1 MSYPYFVYSLIYGRW
16 TASTENLY
24 LQGFVVMVS
33 VRKRF
38 IAAALLAALVAPILS
53 VPVTAVENAPRKIMT
68 GWVPYYSM
76 KTALPDVLNNID
88 LIKEVMPF
96 WYTLKF
102 NGKSKESYVADL
114 YTPANPSVPIAE
126 PLTAMRN
133 AGLSIIPTITDG
145 TDKLVLA
152 GLLKNPTSR
161 TQTVNAIMNLVRTN
175 NYDGIDLDFEGFA
188 FVDGNSTWTS
198 TAPSWVAFVK
208 ELSTALHAE
217 NKLLSV
223 STPYVLNPKDAQKG
237 YYVYAWAAIASSIDK
252 LRIMTYDYS
261 VAKVGPLGPITWAER
276 TVQYAVSIMPAS
288 KVFVGVPGYGRDWV
302 TAVTGVC
309 PANVVNT
316 IKAGAKAATF
326 VMRDAQAL
334 AATYGAIPTYDEKF
348 GEMTFSYQKVY
359 NGVTATGLATS
370 CTASRTAWYQDA
382 RGWALRAALVTKY
395 RIGGIT
401 AWTFGMEEPLAME
414 SIRQV
419 AKAIAP
425 DQVNVTAAIDKTTID
440 YGNPITVTATFT
452 IKDKSPVV
460 GVPVR
465 IEGKSSG
472 DSNWRTLATVTT
484 GIDGKIEKAVLV
496 GKSTAVR
503 IYSDPTWERSEG
515 VSSEFPI
522 TVNRLLVVNA
532 PGTLKALASTS
543 ITGNIRPRVAGASI
557 QLEKLVGKEW
567 RQLDQS
573 VTTDAQG
580 NFTLTLAGQQR
591 GVASFRVTVAS
602 DALWNVVTSPI
613 FNIIIR

>member
-1 MSYPYFVYSLIYGRW
+1 MGSSFH
-16 TASTENLY
+16 
-24 LQGFVVMVS
+24 QGFVAMVK
-33 VRKRF
+33 VRRSF
-38 IAAALLAALVAPILS
+38 IGVIAVAALFLPLISAPIS
-53 VPVTAVENAPRKIMT
+53 TADNPPRKIMT

-102 NGKSKESYVADL
+102 DGKAKVAVVTDL
-114 YTPANPSVPIAE
+114 YAPANPSVPISE
-126 PLTAMRN
+126 PLNAMRN

-152 GLLKNPTSR
+152 GLLKNPVSR
-161 TQTVNAIMNLVRTN
+161 TQIVSAIMNLVRTN

-188 FVDGNSTWTS
+188 FVDGNATWAS

-208 ELSTALHAE
+208 ELSVALRAE
-217 NKLLSV
+217 KKILSV
-223 STPYVLNPKDAQKG
+223 STPYVLNPNDAQKG
-237 YYVYAWAAIASSIDK
+237 YFVYAWAAIASSIDK

-261 VAKVGPLGPITWAER
+261 VSKVGPLGPITWAER

-309 PANVVNT
+309 PANVVNSV
-316 IKAGAKAATF
+316 KAGAKAATF
-326 VMRDAQAL
+326 VMRDAAAL
-334 AATYGAIPTYDEKF
+334 AATYGAVPRYDEKF

-359 NGVTATGLATS
+359 NGTTATGLATS

-419 AKAIAP
+419 AKEIAP
-425 DQVNVTAAIDKTTID
+425 DQVTVSASIDNSIID
-440 YGNPITVTATFT
+440 YGNPITVTATFS
-452 IKDKSPVV
+452 IKDKSPVA

-465 IEGKSSG
+465 IEGKSAG
-472 DSNWRTLATVTT
+472 DTNWRTLATVVT
-484 GIDGKIEKAVLV
+484 GPDGKFEKAVLV

-503 IYSDPTWERSEG
+503 VYSDSSWERTEG
-515 VSSEFPI
+515 SSSEFPI
-522 TVNRLLVVNA
+522 VVNRLLVISA
-532 PGTLKALASTS
+532 PGTVKASQTTV
-543 ITGNIRPRVAGASI
+543 ITGNIRPRAAGASV

-567 RQLDQS
+567 KPVDQA
-573 VTTDAQG
+573 VMTDSQG
-580 NFTLTLAGQQR
+580 NFSLNLPAQSR
-591 GVASFRVTVAS
+591 GVSSYRISVAADS
-602 DALWNVVTSPI
+602 LWSVISSPT
-613 FNIIIR
+613 FNIIVR

>member
-1 MSYPYFVYSLIYGRW
+1 MGSSFH
-16 TASTENLY
+16 
-24 LQGFVVMVS
+24 QGFVAMVK
-33 VRKRF
+33 VRRSF
-38 IAAALLAALVAPILS
+38 IGVIAVAALFLPLISAPIS
-53 VPVTAVENAPRKIMT
+53 TADNPPRKIMT

-102 NGKSKESYVADL
+102 DGKAKVAVVTDL
-114 YTPANPSVPIAE
+114 YAPANPSVPISE
-126 PLTAMRN
+126 PLNAMRN

-152 GLLKNPTSR
+152 GLLKNPVSR
-161 TQTVNAIMNLVRTN
+161 TQIVSAIMNLVRTN

-188 FVDGNSTWTS
+188 FVDGNATWAS

-208 ELSTALHAE
+208 ELSVALRAE
-217 NKLLSV
+217 KKILSV
-223 STPYVLNPKDAQKG
+223 STPYVLNPNDAQKG
-237 YYVYAWAAIASSIDK
+237 YFVYAWAAIASSIDK

-261 VAKVGPLGPITWAER
+261 VSKVGPLGPITWAER

-309 PANVVNT
+309 PANVVNSV
-316 IKAGAKAATF
+316 KAGAKAATF
-326 VMRDAQAL
+326 VMRDAAAL
-334 AATYGAIPTYDEKF
+334 AATYGAVPRYDEKF

-359 NGVTATGLATS
+359 NGTTATGLATS

-419 AKAIAP
+419 AKEIAP
-425 DQVNVTAAIDKTTID
+425 DQVTVSASIDNSTID
-440 YGNPITVTATFT
+440 YGNPITVTATFS
-452 IKDKSPVV
+452 IKDKSPVA

-465 IEGKSSG
+465 IEGKSAG
-472 DSNWRTLATVTT
+472 DTNWRTLATVVT
-484 GIDGKIEKAVLV
+484 GPDGKIEKAVLV

-503 IYSDPTWERSEG
+503 VYSDSSWERTEG
-515 VSSEFPI
+515 SSSEFPI
-522 TVNRLLVVNA
+522 VVNRLLVISA
-532 PGTLKALASTS
+532 PGTVKASLTTV
-543 ITGNIRPRVAGASI
+543 ITGNIRPRAAGASV

-567 RQLDQS
+567 KPVDQA
-573 VTTDAQG
+573 VMTDSQG
-580 NFTLTLAGQQR
+580 NFSLNLSAQSR
-591 GVASFRVTVAS
+591 GVNSYRISVAADS
-602 DALWNVVTSPI
+602 LWSVISSPT
-613 FNIIIR
+613 FNIIVR

>member
-1 MSYPYFVYSLIYGRW
+1 MGSSFH
-16 TASTENLY
+16 
-24 LQGFVVMVS
+24 QGFVAMVK
-33 VRKRF
+33 VRRSF
-38 IAAALLAALVAPILS
+38 IGVIAVAALFLPLISAPIS
-53 VPVTAVENAPRKIMT
+53 TADNPPRKIMT

-102 NGKSKESYVADL
+102 DGKAKVAVVTDL
-114 YTPANPSVPIAE
+114 YAPANPSVPISE
-126 PLTAMRN
+126 PLNAMRN

-152 GLLKNPTSR
+152 GLLKNPVSR
-161 TQTVNAIMNLVRTN
+161 TQIVSAIMNLVRTN

-188 FVDGNSTWTS
+188 FVDGNATWAS

-208 ELSTALHAE
+208 ELSVALRAE
-217 NKLLSV
+217 KKILSV
-223 STPYVLNPKDAQKG
+223 STPYVLNPNDAQKG
-237 YYVYAWAAIASSIDK
+237 YFVYAWAAIASSIDK

-261 VAKVGPLGPITWAER
+261 VSKVGPLGPITWAER

-309 PANVVNT
+309 PANVVNSV
-316 IKAGAKAATF
+316 KAGAKAATF
-326 VMRDAQAL
+326 VMRDAAAL
-334 AATYGAIPTYDEKF
+334 AATYGAVPRYDEKF

-359 NGVTATGLATS
+359 NGTTATGLATS

-419 AKAIAP
+419 AKEIAP
-425 DQVNVTAAIDKTTID
+425 DQVTVSASIDNSTID
-440 YGNPITVTATFT
+440 YGNPITVTATFS
-452 IKDKSPVV
+452 IKDKSPVA

-465 IEGKSSG
+465 IEGKSAG
-472 DSNWRTLATVTT
+472 DTNWRTLATVVT
-484 GIDGKIEKAVLV
+484 GPDGKIEKAVLV

-503 IYSDPTWERSEG
+503 VYSDSSWERTEG
-515 VSSEFPI
+515 SSSEFPI
-522 TVNRLLVVNA
+522 VVNRLLVISA
-532 PGTLKALASTS
+532 PGTVKASLTTV
-543 ITGNIRPRVAGASI
+543 ITGNIRPRAAGASV

-567 RQLDQS
+567 KPVDQA
-573 VTTDAQG
+573 VMTDSQG
-580 NFTLTLAGQQR
+580 NFSLNLPAQSR
-591 GVASFRVTVAS
+591 GVSSYRISVAADS
-602 DALWNVVTSPI
+602 LWSVISSPT
-613 FNIIIR
+613 FNIIVR

>member
-1 MSYPYFVYSLIYGRW
+1 MGSSFH
-16 TASTENLY
+16 
-24 LQGFVVMVS
+24 QGFVAMVK
-33 VRKRF
+33 VRRSF
-38 IAAALLAALVAPILS
+38 IGVIAVAALFLPLISAPIS
-53 VPVTAVENAPRKIMT
+53 TADNPPRKIMT

-102 NGKSKESYVADL
+102 DGKAKVAVVTDL
-114 YTPANPSVPIAE
+114 YAPANPSVPISE
-126 PLTAMRN
+126 PLNAMRN

-152 GLLKNPTSR
+152 GLLKNPVSR
-161 TQTVNAIMNLVRTN
+161 TQIVSAIMNLVRTN

-188 FVDGNSTWTS
+188 FVDGNATWAS

-208 ELSTALHAE
+208 ELSVALRAE
-217 NKLLSV
+217 KKILSV
-223 STPYVLNPKDAQKG
+223 STPYVLNPNDAQKG
-237 YYVYAWAAIASSIDK
+237 YFVYAWAAIASSIDK

-261 VAKVGPLGPITWAER
+261 VSKVGPLGPITWAER

-309 PANVVNT
+309 PANVVNSV
-316 IKAGAKAATF
+316 KAGAKAATF
-326 VMRDAQAL
+326 VMRDAAAL
-334 AATYGAIPTYDEKF
+334 AATYGAVPRYDEKF

-359 NGVTATGLATS
+359 NGTTATGLATS

-419 AKAIAP
+419 AKEIAP
-425 DQVNVTAAIDKTTID
+425 DQVTVSASIDNSIID
-440 YGNPITVTATFT
+440 YGNPITVTATFS
-452 IKDKSPVV
+452 IKDKSPVA

-465 IEGKSSG
+465 IEGKSAG
-472 DSNWRTLATVTT
+472 DTNWRTLATVVT
-484 GIDGKIEKAVLV
+484 GPDGKIEKAVLV

-503 IYSDPTWERSEG
+503 VYSDSSWERTEG
-515 VSSEFPI
+515 SSSEFPI
-522 TVNRLLVVNA
+522 VVNRLLVISA
-532 PGTLKALASTS
+532 PGTVKASLTTV
-543 ITGNIRPRVAGASI
+543 ITGNIRPRAAGASV

-567 RQLDQS
+567 KPVDQA
-573 VTTDAQG
+573 VMTDSQG
-580 NFTLTLAGQQR
+580 NFSLNLPAQSR
-591 GVASFRVTVAS
+591 GVSSYRISVAADS
-602 DALWNVVTSPI
+602 LWSVISSPT
-613 FNIIIR
+613 FNIIVR

>member
-1 MSYPYFVYSLIYGRW
+1 MESSFH
-16 TASTENLY
+16 
-24 LQGFVVMVS
+24 QGFVAMVNARRKLIS
-33 VRKRF
+33 VVAVATLF
-38 IAAALLAALVAPILS
+38 LPLISAPIS
-53 VPVTAVENAPRKIMT
+53 AADNPPRKIMT

-102 NGKSKESYVADL
+102 DGKAKAAVVTDL
-114 YTPANPSVPIAE
+114 YAPANPSVPISE
-126 PLTAMRN
+126 PLNAMRN

-145 TDKLVLA
+145 TSKLVLA
-152 GLLKNPTSR
+152 GLLKNSISR
-161 TQTVNAIMNLVRTN
+161 TQVVTAIMNLVRTN
-175 NYDGIDLDFEGFA
+175 NYDGIDIDFEGFA
-188 FVDGNSTWTS
+188 FVDGNTTWTS
-198 TAPSWVAFVK
+198 TAPSWVAFIK
-208 ELSTALHAE
+208 ELSIALRAE
-217 NKLLSV
+217 KKLLSV
-223 STPYVLNPKDAQKG
+223 STPYVLNPNEAQKG
-237 YYVYAWAAIASSIDK
+237 YFVYAWAAIASSIDK

-261 VAKVGPLGPITWAER
+261 VSKVGPIGPITWTER

-302 TAVTGVC
+302 TAVSGIC
-309 PANVVNT
+309 PANVVNSV
-316 IKAGAKAATF
+316 KPGAKAATF
-326 VMRDAQAL
+326 VMRDAVAL
-334 AATYGAIPTYDEKF
+334 AATYGTVPRFDEKF

-359 NGVTATGLATS
+359 NGTTATGLATS

-419 AKAIAP
+419 AKEIAP
-425 DQVNVTAAIDKTTID
+425 DQIAVTATIDNSTID

-452 IKDKSPVV
+452 IKDKSPVA

-465 IEGKSSG
+465 IEGKSAG

-503 IYSDPTWERSEG
+503 VYSDATWERTEG
-515 VSSEFPI
+515 SSSEFPI
-522 TVNRLLVVNA
+522 TVNRLLVVTA
-532 PGTLKALASTS
+532 PGTLKSASPAI
-543 ITGNIRPRVAGASI
+543 ITGNIRPRIAGASV
-557 QLEKLVGKEW
+557 QLEKMVGKDW
-567 RQLDQS
+567 KPLD
-573 VTTDAQG
+573 VPVLTDAQG
-580 NFTLTLAGQQR
+580 NFSLNLSAQSR
-591 GVASFRVTVAS
+591 GVHSFRVSVAADS
-602 DALWNVVTSPI
+602 LWSAVSSPI
-613 FNIIIR
+613 FNIIVR

>member
-1 MSYPYFVYSLIYGRW
+1 M
-16 TASTENLY
+16 ENLS
-24 LQGFVVMVS
+24 LQGSAAMANLRRRVIGVLAS
-33 VRKRF
+33 
-38 IAAALLAALVAPILS
+38 AALLLPLVAPSIS
-53 VPVTAVENAPRKIMT
+53 QADNAPRKIMT

-102 NGKSKESYVADL
+102 NGKTKEAYVADL
-114 YTPANPSVPIAE
+114 YAPANPSVPISE

-161 TQTVNAIMNLVRTN
+161 TQIVNAIMNLVRTN

-188 FVDGNSTWTS
+188 FVDGNGTWTS

-217 NKLLSV
+217 KKLLSV

-276 TVQYAVSIMPAS
+276 TVQYAISIMPAS

-302 TAVTGVC
+302 TAVTGIC
-309 PANVVNT
+309 PANVANA
-316 IKAGAKAATF
+316 IKPGAKAATF

-334 AATYGAIPTYDEKF
+334 AATYGAVPTYDEKF

-359 NGVTATGLATS
+359 NGTTATGLSTS

-382 RGWALRAALVTKY
+382 RGWALRAALVSKY

-425 DQVNVTAAIDKTTID
+425 DQVTVAASIDKSTVD

-465 IEGKSSG
+465 IEGKSAG
-472 DSNWRTLATVTT
+472 DANWRTLATVTT
-484 GIDGKIEKAVLV
+484 DLNGKIEKAVLV
-496 GKSTAVR
+496 GKSTAIR
-503 IYSDPTWERSEG
+503 IFSDATWERSEG
-515 VSSEFPI
+515 VSPEFPI
-522 TVNRLLVVNA
+522 SVNRLLIVEA
-532 PGTLKALASTS
+532 PGTMKSAATATV
-543 ITGNIRPRVAGASI
+543 TGNIRPRMAGASV

-567 RQLDQS
+567 KPVDQA
-573 VTTDAQG
+573 VLTDAQG
-580 NFTLTLAGQQR
+580 NYSLAISGLSR
-591 GVASFRVTVAS
+591 GVVTFRVSVAADS
-602 DALWNVVTSPI
+602 LWNAVTSPT

>member
-1 MSYPYFVYSLIYGRW
+1 MKKLTLFAAV
-16 TASTENLY
+16 
-24 LQGFVVMVS
+24 
-33 VRKRF
+33 
-38 IAAALLAALVAPILS
+38 IAAVSALTLPAVSAADNP
-53 VPVTAVENAPRKIMT
+53 PRKIMT

-88 LIKEVMPF
+88 LVKEVMPF

-102 NGKSKESYVADL
+102 DGKAKATVVTDL
-114 YTPANPSVPIAE
+114 YGPANPSVPIAE
-126 PLTAMRN
+126 PLAAMRN

-161 TQTVNAIMNLVRTN
+161 TQIVTAIMNLVRTN

-188 FVDGNSTWTS
+188 FVDGNTTWTS
-198 TAPSWVAFVK
+198 TAPSWIAFVK

-217 NKLLSV
+217 KKLLSV
-223 STPYVLNPKDAQKG
+223 STPYVLNPTEAQKG
-237 YYVYAWAAIASSIDK
+237 YYVYAWAGIASSIDK

-261 VAKVGPLGPITWAER
+261 VSKVGPLGPITWAER
-276 TVQYAVSIMPAS
+276 TVQYAISIMPAS

-309 PANVVNT
+309 PSNVANA
-316 IKAGAKAATF
+316 IKPGAKAATF
-326 VMRDAQAL
+326 VMRDAVAL
-334 AATYGAIPTYDEKF
+334 AATYGAVPTYDEKF

-359 NGVTATGLATS
+359 NGTTATGLSTS

-425 DQVNVTAAIDKTTID
+425 DQVAVTAAIDKTTVD
-440 YGNPITVTATFT
+440 YGNPITVTATFS
-452 IKDKSPVV
+452 IKDKSPVA

-465 IEGKSSG
+465 IEGKSAG

-484 GIDGKIEKAVLV
+484 GSDGKIEKAVLV

-503 IYSDPTWERSEG
+503 VYSDGTWERSEG
-515 VSSEFPI
+515 ASSEFPI
-522 TVNRLLVVNA
+522 TVNRLLVLSA
-532 PGTLKALASTS
+532 PGTMKSLGTATV
-543 ITGNIRPRVAGASI
+543 TGNIRPRTAGVSV
-557 QLEKLVGKEW
+557 QLEKLIGKEW
-567 RQLDQS
+567 KSVDQPAL
-573 VTTDAQG
+573 TDAQG
-580 NFTLTLAGQQR
+580 NFSLAIAGQQR
-591 GVASFRVTVAS
+591 GVISLRVTVAS
-602 DALWNVVTSPI
+602 DALWSSVISPT

>member
-1 MSYPYFVYSLIYGRW
+1 MPVLKKKASLKRSLPVVVAA
-16 TASTENLY
+16 TVLLSLLSPTS
-24 LQGFVVMVS
+24 GF
-33 VRKRF
+33 
-38 IAAALLAALVAPILS
+38 ADNP
-53 VPVTAVENAPRKIMT
+53 PRKIMS

-76 KTALPDVLNNID
+76 KTALPDVLNNVD

-102 NGKSKESYVADL
+102 DGKNKAAVITDL
-114 YTPANPSVPIAE
+114 YAPANPSVPIAE
-126 PLTAMRN
+126 PLAAMRN

-152 GLLKNPTSR
+152 GLLKNPVSR
-161 TQTVNAIMNLVRTN
+161 TQIVTAIMNMVRTN
-175 NYDGIDLDFEGFA
+175 NYDGVDLDFEGFA
-188 FVDGNSTWTS
+188 FVDGNTTWSS

-217 NKLLSV
+217 KKLLSV
-223 STPYVLNPKDAQKG
+223 STPYVLNPTEAQKG
-237 YYVYAWAAIASSIDK
+237 YYVYAWSAIASSIDK

-261 VAKVGPLGPITWAER
+261 VSKVGPLGPITWAER
-276 TVQYAVSIMPAS
+276 TVQYAISIMPAS

-309 PANVVNT
+309 PANVVNA
-316 IKAGAKAATF
+316 IKPGAKAATF
-326 VMRDAQAL
+326 VMRDAVAL
-334 AATYGAIPTYDEKF
+334 AATYGAVPTYDEKF

-359 NGVTATGLATS
+359 NGTTATGLATS

-419 AKAIAP
+419 AKSIAP
-425 DQVNVTAAIDKTTID
+425 DQVSVTAAIDKSTVD
-440 YGNPITVTATFT
+440 YGNPITVTAQFT
-452 IKDKSPVV
+452 IKDKSPVA

-472 DSNWRTLATVTT
+472 DANWRTLANVTT
-484 GIDGKIEKAVLV
+484 GIDGKIEKAILV

-503 IYSDPTWERSEG
+503 IFSDSTWDRTEG
-515 VSSEFPI
+515 SSSEFPI
-522 TVNRLLVVNA
+522 TVNRLLVLSA
-532 PGTLKALASTS
+532 SGTMKSSSTAV
-543 ITGNIRPRVAGASI
+543 ILGNIRPRTAGASV
-557 QLEKLVGKEW
+557 QLEKLTGKEW
-567 RQLDQS
+567 KPVDLPVQ
-573 VTTDAQG
+573 TDVQG
-580 NFTLTLAGQQR
+580 NFTINLSGQDR
-591 GVASFRVTVAS
+591 GVVTLRVTVAS
-602 DALWNVVTSPI
+602 DALWSVVTSPT
-613 FNIIIR
+613 FNIIVR

>member
-1 MSYPYFVYSLIYGRW
+1 MGSTSRKLSHVALAATLFFSLFS
-16 TASTENLY
+16 AHS
-24 LQGFVVMVS
+24 
-33 VRKRF
+33 
-38 IAAALLAALVAPILS
+38 AAADNP
-53 VPVTAVENAPRKIMT
+53 PRKIMT
-68 GWVPYYSM
+68 GWLPYYSM

-102 NGKSKESYVADL
+102 DGKKKAAYVADL
-114 YTPANPSVPIAE
+114 TNTGKNPVTQLTESQTAIAALRQE
-126 PLTAMRN
+126 N
-133 AGLSIIPTITDG
+133 VQIIPTITDG

-161 TQTVNAIMNLVRTN
+161 TQIVTALMELVRSN

-188 FVDGNSTWTS
+188 FVDGNATWTS

-208 ELSTALHAE
+208 ELSVALRAE
-217 NKLLSV
+217 KKLLSV
-223 STPYVLNPKDAQKG
+223 STPYVLNPNDKQKG
-237 YYVYAWAAIASSIDK
+237 YFVYAWAAIASSIDK

-302 TAVTGVC
+302 TAVNGIC
-309 PANVVNT
+309 PSNVANV
-316 IKAGAKAATF
+316 IKPGAKAATF
-326 VMRDAQAL
+326 VMRDAVAL
-334 AATYGAIPTYDEKF
+334 AATYGATPTYDEKF
-348 GEMTFSYQKVY
+348 GESTFSYQKVY
-359 NGVTATGLATS
+359 NGTTATGLATS

-425 DQVNVTAAIDKTTID
+425 DQVSVTAAINQSTIE

-452 IKDKSPVV
+452 IKDKSPLA
-460 GVPVR
+460 GIPVR
-465 IEGKSSG
+465 IEGKSAG
-472 DSNWRTLATVTT
+472 DTNWRTLATVTT

-503 IYSDPTWERSEG
+503 VYSDQTWERTEG
-515 VSSEFPI
+515 VTSEFPI
-522 TVNRLLVVNA
+522 TVNRLLVLSA
-532 PGTLKALASTS
+532 PGTMKALSTATL
-543 ITGNIRPRVAGASI
+543 TGNIRPRNAGASV

-567 RQLDQS
+567 KAAGQAVL
-573 VTTDAQG
+573 TDAQG
-580 NFTLTLAGQQR
+580 NFSLTISGQQR
-591 GVASFRVTVAS
+591 GVLAFRVTVAA
-602 DALWNVVTSPI
+602 DALWSVVTSPT
-613 FNIIIR
+613 FNIIVR